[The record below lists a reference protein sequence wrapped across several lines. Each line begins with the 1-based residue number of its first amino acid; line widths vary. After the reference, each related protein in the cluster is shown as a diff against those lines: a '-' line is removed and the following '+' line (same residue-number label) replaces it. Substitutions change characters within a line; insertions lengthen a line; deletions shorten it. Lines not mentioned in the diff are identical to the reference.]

1 MINTRHL
8 VIVGIA
14 WISILYVVCFGAVAV
29 YPEIRSLFM
38 KYALHVELDLGAA
51 VITPLTFVAGFV
63 LWNIATALTLGL
75 FAVLFNRIRP

>member
-29 YPEIRSLFM
+29 FPPI
-38 KYALHVELDLGAA
+38 
-51 VITPLTFVAGFV
+51 
-63 LWNIATALTLGL
+63 
-75 FAVLFNRIRP
+75 